1 MGEIFKR
8 EFGYWHKSKI
18 EGCKNQMKLCK
29 FYFGLSLS
37 HNLYAIA
44 NNLSKTLWQEKISA
58 LRVNELADVTFQTME
73 NMRNEHDFSLL
84 YKK

>member
-8 EFGYWHKSKI
+8 EFGYWHKSKT
-18 EGCKNQMKLCK
+18 EGYKNQMKLCK

-37 HNLYAIA
+37 QNLYAITS
-44 NNLSKTLWQEKISA
+44 NLSKTSEKISA
-58 LRVNELADVTFQTME
+58 LRVNELADVTFQAME

>member
-1 MGEIFKR
+1 
-8 EFGYWHKSKI
+8 
-18 EGCKNQMKLCK
+18 MKLCK

-37 HNLYAIA
+37 QNLYAIT
-44 NNLSKTLWQEKISA
+44 NNLSKTLRQEKISA
-58 LRVNELADVTFQTME
+58 LRVNELADVTFQAME